1 VSRVERRGKFIN
13 MRRKYIHMTKVSRLA
28 VLLALGTLAQLPSR
42 LSAQEGQAIEVHAK
56 RFSFEPA
63 EITVKEG
70 ETVKIHLVSDDVPH
84 SLLIK
89 DLGVNQEV
97 SKAHPADVTFTANKA
112 GDFQGKCGRFC
123 GSGHG
128 SMLFTVHVKPN

>member
-1 VSRVERRGKFIN
+1 MRKAKTASYSRNVEETVL
-13 MRRKYIHMTKVSRLA
+13 MTKVFKLA
-28 VLLALGTLAQLPSR
+28 VLLILPTFIHMPPT
-42 LSAQEGQAIEVHAK
+42 AWGQAEGTIEVHAK
-56 RFSFEPA
+56 RFSFSPA
-63 EITVKEG
+63 EITVKQG

-89 DLGVNQEV
+89 DLGINQQV
-97 SKAHPADVTFTANKA
+97 SKGSPADITFTANNA

>member
-1 VSRVERRGKFIN
+1 
-13 MRRKYIHMTKVSRLA
+13 MTKVSRFA
-28 VLLALGTLAQLPSR
+28 VLLVLGTLAHPSSR
-42 LSAQEGQAIEVHAK
+42 LWAQEAGQTIEVHAK

-63 EITVKEG
+63 EITVKKG
-70 ETVKIHLVSDDVPH
+70 ETVKLHLVSDDVPH

-89 DLGVNQEV
+89 DLGVNQQV
-97 SKAHPADVTFTANKA
+97 SKGHPADVTFTADKV

-128 SMLFTVHVKPN
+128 SMIFTVHVKPD